1 MGNDRPLIS
10 VLTPC
15 FNEAENIEELC
26 RRIRQTMESVEGVDY
41 EHVLIDNSSTDDTV
55 ARIRAEITAD
65 PRIRLIVNARNFGQ
79 VRSPYYA
86 LLQCTGQAVVVLASD
101 LQDPPELI
109 PQFIAQWRSGKRV
122 VLGVKASSEETRL
135 WWFLRSAYYAFASR
149 ISSVPLIQHVTGFGL
164 YDRQVIEIIRE
175 TGDPYPYFRGLI
187 SDIGLE
193 IGRVEYNQGLR
204 RRGITKNNFYSLYD
218 LAMLG
223 ITSHSKVP
231 LRMATMAGFGL
242 SALSLLVA
250 LGYLLAKL
258 FFWDSF
264 ALGIAPVL
272 ISMFFFAS
280 VQLFF
285 IGILGEYIG
294 AIHTHVQKRPLVVEK
309 ERINFPQPKN
319 DGATP

>member
-26 RRIRQTMESVEGVDY
+26 RRIRQTMESIEGVDY

-79 VRSPYYA
+79 VRSPYYG

-109 PQFIAQWRSGKRV
+109 PEFIAQWRSGKRV

-309 ERINFPQPKN
+309 ERINFPQPQN
-319 DGATP
+319 DNATP

>member
-26 RRIRQTMESVEGVDY
+26 RRIRQTMESVDGVDY

-79 VRSPYYA
+79 VRSPYYG
-86 LLQCTGQAVVVLASD
+86 LLQCKGQAVVVLASD

-109 PQFIAQWRSGKRV
+109 PEFIAQWRSGKRV

-193 IGRVEYNQGLR
+193 IGRVEYKQGLR

-250 LGYLLAKL
+250 LGYLIAKL
-258 FFWDSF
+258 FFWNSF

-309 ERINFPQPKN
+309 ERINFPQSKN

>member
-26 RRIRQTMESVEGVDY
+26 RRIRQTMESIEGVDY

-55 ARIRAEITAD
+55 ARLRAEITAD

-109 PQFIAQWRSGKRV
+109 PEFIAQWRSGKRV

-164 YDRQVIEIIRE
+164 YDRQVVELIRE
-175 TGDPYPYFRGLI
+175 TGDPYPYIRGLI

-258 FFWDSF
+258 FFWNSF

-319 DGATP
+319 DSAIP

>member
-26 RRIRQTMESVEGVDY
+26 RRIRQTMESIEGVDY

-79 VRSPYYA
+79 VRSPYYG

-109 PQFIAQWRSGKRV
+109 PEFIAQWRSGKRV

-164 YDRQVIEIIRE
+164 YDRQVVEIIRE
-175 TGDPYPYFRGLI
+175 IGDPYPYFRGLI

-272 ISMFFFAS
+272 ISVFFFAS

-319 DGATP
+319 GSATP

>member
-26 RRIRQTMESVEGVDY
+26 RRIRQTMESIDGVDY
-41 EHVLIDNSSTDDTV
+41 EHVLIDNCSTDDTV
-55 ARIRAEITAD
+55 ARLRAEITAD

-135 WWFLRSAYYAFASR
+135 WWLLRSAYYALASR

-164 YDRQVIEIIRE
+164 YDRQVVELIRE
-175 TGDPYPYFRGLI
+175 TGDPYPYIRGMI

-258 FFWDSF
+258 FFWNSF

-319 DGATP
+319 DGTTP

>member
-26 RRIRQTMESVEGVDY
+26 RRIRQTMESVDGVDY

-79 VRSPYYA
+79 VRSPYYG
-86 LLQCTGQAVVVLASD
+86 LLQCKGQAVVVLASD

-109 PQFIAQWRSGKRV
+109 PEFIAQWRSGKRV

-193 IGRVEYNQGLR
+193 IGRVEYKQGLR

-250 LGYLLAKL
+250 LGYLIAKL
-258 FFWDSF
+258 FFWNSF

>member
-1 MGNDRPLIS
+1 MGKQRPLIS

-15 FNEAENIEELC
+15 FNEAGNIEELC
-26 RRIRQTMESVEGVDY
+26 RRIRHTMESLEDVEY

-55 ARIRAEITAD
+55 GRIRAEIAAD

-79 VRSPYYA
+79 VRSPYHG
-86 LLQCTGQAVVVLASD
+86 LLQCTGDAVVVLASD

-109 PQFIAQWRSGKRV
+109 PEFVAQWRAGKRV

-135 WWFLRSAYYAFASR
+135 MWLLRSAYYSFAAR
-149 ISSVPLIQHVTGFGL
+149 ISNVPLIQHATGFGL

-187 SDIGLE
+187 ADIGLE
-193 IGRVEYNQGLR
+193 IGRVQYDQSLR

-218 LAMLG
+218 IAMLG

-242 SALSLLVA
+242 SAISLLVA
-250 LGYLLAKL
+250 LGYLIAKIL
-258 FFWDSF
+258 FWESF
-264 ALGIAPVL
+264 ALGIAPVV
-272 ISMFFFAS
+272 IGVFFFAS

-294 AIHTHVQKRPLVVEK
+294 AIHTYIQRRPVVVEK
-309 ERINFPQPKN
+309 ERVNFPSPH
-319 DGATP
+319 GSSAP

>member
-1 MGNDRPLIS
+1 MRNDRPLIS

-26 RRIRQTMESVEGVDY
+26 RRIRQTMESIEGVDY

-55 ARIRAEITAD
+55 ARLRAEITAD

-109 PQFIAQWRSGKRV
+109 PEFIAQWRSGKRV

-164 YDRQVIEIIRE
+164 YDRQVVELIRE
-175 TGDPYPYFRGLI
+175 IGDPYPYFRGLI

-250 LGYLLAKL
+250 LGYLIAKL
-258 FFWDSF
+258 FFWNSF

-309 ERINFPQPKN
+309 ERINFPQPKDDN
-319 DGATP
+319 ASL

>member
-26 RRIRQTMESVEGVDY
+26 RRIRQTMESIEGVDY

-55 ARIRAEITAD
+55 ARLRAEITAD

-79 VRSPYYA
+79 VRSPYYG

-109 PQFIAQWRSGKRV
+109 PEFIAQWRSGKRV

-242 SALSLLVA
+242 SALSLFVA

-319 DGATP
+319 GSATP

>member
-26 RRIRQTMESVEGVDY
+26 RRIRQTMESIEGVDY

-55 ARIRAEITAD
+55 ARLRAEITAD

-109 PQFIAQWRSGKRV
+109 PEFIAQWRSGKRV
-122 VLGVKASSEETRL
+122 VLGVKASSEENRL

-164 YDRQVIEIIRE
+164 YDRQVVELIRE
-175 TGDPYPYFRGLI
+175 TGDPYPYIRGLI

-258 FFWDSF
+258 FFWNSF

-319 DGATP
+319 DSAIP

>member
-26 RRIRQTMESVEGVDY
+26 RRIRQTMESIEGVDY

-55 ARIRAEITAD
+55 ARLRAEITAD

-109 PQFIAQWRSGKRV
+109 PEFIAQWRSGKRV

-164 YDRQVIEIIRE
+164 YDRQVVELIRE
-175 TGDPYPYFRGLI
+175 TGDPYPYIRGLI

-319 DGATP
+319 DSATP